1 MTRTPMRDVE
11 NVRPT
16 WVPAGRNK
24 KAWEPIAVYEQDY
37 PRRAP
42 RPVASGISFREG
54 DLGDAK
60 VVDLIKV
67 CDFYEAKASGKYTTP
82 VACGRYVHDLAREV
96 RAVACSL
103 NEGKSQHAG

>member
-11 NVRPT
+11 NVRPK

-37 PRRAP
+37 PGEVPRRS
-42 RPVASGISFREG
+42 RPHFLREG

-67 CDFYEAKASGKYTTP
+67 CDFYEAKASGKYATP
-82 VACGRYVHDLAREV
+82 VAASRGTTSPEV
-96 RAVACSL
+96 RRSPAP
-103 NEGKSQHAG
+103 

>member
-1 MTRTPMRDVE
+1 MTRAPLTPRNE

-37 PRRAP
+37 PRKAP

-67 CDFYEAKASGKYTTP
+67 CDFY
-82 VACGRYVHDLAREV
+82 L
-96 RAVACSL
+96 SL
-103 NEGKSQHAG
+103 IHI

>member
-37 PRRAP
+37 PRKAP
-42 RPVASGISFREG
+42 RPVASGISFRARDHHKPNVDTDMG
-54 DLGDAK
+54 MGMDMAHRMNTMDGHRDA
-60 VVDLIKV
+60 
-67 CDFYEAKASGKYTTP
+67 
-82 VACGRYVHDLAREV
+82 R
-96 RAVACSL
+96 
-103 NEGKSQHAG
+103 Q